1 MSKWDWLVLALG
13 GLTLL
18 LGVASVLWVMVMG

>member
-1 MSKWDWLVLALG
+1 MSKWDWLVLALT

>member
-1 MSKWDWLVLALG
+1 MSKWDWTVLALS

-18 LGVASVLWVMVMG
+18 LGVASVLWVMLTG